1 MPDIKVILQTIADR
15 HAVKAEKV
23 GLKTFACSL
32 KAASKGRN
40 FTATIT
46 SDRMDRDDEVLIPSG
61 MIPSEFMKGKRTIFW
76 NHDYGM
82 PIGAAKT
89 LKQFD
94 NRWESEA
101 FLAENTQKI
110 ADFFPDYV
118 WSLMEQ
124 DILGGV
130 SVGFVPVETR
140 RPTQKDYERYGD
152 RLRNVVS
159 KWKLLE
165 WSIAPLQANIDGV
178 VTAVQKG
185 LIKPDYAK
193 RVFPNLVIPEPQ
205 KLVAKVFI
213 QKEMSMSEMI
223 ARGLRKADG
232 MLYEN

>member
-1 MPDIKVILQTIADR
+1 MLDIQLIKQSIADR
-15 HAVKAEKV
+15 HHVKADAV
-23 GLKTFACSL
+23 GVKSFTCSL
-32 KAASKGRN
+32 KSASKGRS

-61 MIPSEFMKGKRTIFW
+61 MIPTEFMTGKRTIFW
-76 NHDYGM
+76 NHDYSL

-101 FLAENTQKI
+101 FIAENTQKMT
-110 ADFFPDYV
+110 DFFPDYV
-118 WSLMEQ
+118 WSLLEQ

-185 LIKPDYAK
+185 LVKLDHAK
-193 RVFPNLVIPEPQ
+193 RVFPNLIIPEAQ
-205 KLVAKVFI
+205 KLIARVVIA
-213 QKEMSMSEMI
+213 KEMSLSEMI

-232 MLYEN
+232 MLYDN